1 MPEKDIL
8 QLIDGANRGRATL
21 VDDTPAAEFV
31 LDEAFGC
38 SQRLVSY
45 GSLQPGGSNHGQ
57 LAGCKGVWAAVE
69 VPGRLT
75 MREYAAFTYDPAAA
89 PVAMQMFTSVDLPAR
104 WPQLDVFEGPGYRRI
119 LVAVYRRKKMLAVA
133 NLYAVVDPV

>member
-1 MPEKDIL
+1 VNEKDIL

-45 GSLQPGGSNHGQ
+45 GSLQPGGSNHDR
-57 LAGCKGVWAAVE
+57 LAGCEGVWTAVE

-75 MREYAAFTYDPAAA
+75 TREYAAFSYDTGA
-89 PVAMQMFTSVDLPAR
+89 PPVPMQMFTSSDLAAR
-104 WPQLDVFEGPGYRRI
+104 WPELDAFEGPGYRRI
-119 LVAVYRRKKMLAVA
+119 LVAVYRKKKMLAVA
-133 NLYAVVDPV
+133 NLYAAVDPV

>member
-1 MPEKDIL
+1 MSDKEIL

-21 VDDTPAAEFV
+21 IDDTPAAEFV

-45 GSLQPGGSNHGQ
+45 GSLQPGGANHGQ
-57 LAGCKGVWAAVE
+57 LDGCKGVWTAVE

-75 MREYAAFTYDPAAA
+75 MREYAAFSYDPAAP
-89 PVAMQMFTSVDLPAR
+89 PVPMQMFTSATLPKY
-104 WPQLDVFEGPGYRRI
+104 WPQLDTFEGPGYRRI
-119 LVAVYRRKKMLAVA
+119 LVPVYRLRKMLAIA
-133 NLYAVVDPV
+133 NLYAAVDPV